1 MRIALVSKT
10 NGCFGGASFFAENL
24 AGWFVDAGHD
34 VVQYCVEP
42 RRELRPWQKSLPVAG
57 LTSRLVRHVNW
68 RARRW
73 GMVEPLPWEYWF
85 GLRDQINQFD
95 LVHFH
100 DLYMA
105 ISPRTLRAV
114 ARRKPVVFTVHDTSA
129 FTGGCLNPLGCE
141 RFQRECGACPQKP
154 ELGRLDFSRSNLR
167 LARKSVRTSGLNL
180 IFPSRWIQGQAGRSL
195 QWTGRAEHIPNGFDP
210 GCYQYR
216 PRREA
221 RESLGLPQD
230 RKIVAIS
237 SAALENKLKGLRFAL
252 EAITA
257 NRDLSPLV
265 VLIGHSHSGVEKL
278 LDGVSCQVTGFL
290 EDRAQM
296 GLFLAAADLLLYPS
310 LGDNLPVTIQEAMA
324 AGTPVLAFDV
334 GGVPELVQ
342 PGKTG
347 WLAPARDQ
355 EALNR
360 KLRKILQSDETAEFG
375 ERARILIHK
384 DFSAACC
391 LERHTNLYRRI
402 LGVAPA
408 RNGHS

>member
-24 AGWFVDAGHD
+24 AGWLADAGHD
-34 VVQYCVEP
+34 VAQFCVEP
-42 RRELRPWQKSLPVAG
+42 RRELRPWQRPLPVAG
-57 LTSRLVRHVNW
+57 LASRLVRHANW

-85 GLRDQINQFD
+85 GLRDQIDQFE

-105 ISPRTLRAV
+105 ISPRTLKAV

-141 RFQRECGACPQKP
+141 RFQRECGACPQKS

-180 IFPSRWIQGQAGRSL
+180 VFPSRWIQGQAGRSL
-195 QWTGRAEHIPNGFDP
+195 QWTGRAEHIPNGFDS
-210 GCYQYR
+210 GKYQFCAR
-216 PRREA
+216 QEA
-221 RESLGLPQD
+221 REALGLPQN
-230 RKIVAIS
+230 RKIVSIS
-237 SAALENKLKGLRFAL
+237 SAALENKLKGFGFAL
-252 EAITA
+252 EAVMA
-257 NRDLSPLV
+257 NRDLNPLA
-265 VLIGHSHSGVEKL
+265 VLIGHSPSAVEKL
-278 LDGVSCQVTGFL
+278 LEGVSCHVTGFV
-290 EDRAQM
+290 EDRERM

-347 WLAPARDQ
+347 WLAPAGDQ
-355 EALNR
+355 ETLNR
-360 KLRKILQSDETAEFG
+360 TLREILQSDETSHFG
-375 ERARILIHK
+375 ERARALIHD
-384 DFSAACC
+384 DFSAARC
-391 LERHTNLYRRI
+391 LDRHTNFYREI
-402 LGVAPA
+402 LGGIPS